1 MSTRELRSKSTS
13 GFQSQWLA
21 MLRDA
26 DERYRILASRLEQL
40 GSPAAAMALSQL
52 AQLKH
57 DAAQAIPAEVRA
69 GSIPA
74 SCRWQA
80 REWRELLGKPHD
92 WVPFRMLVAVLKHE
106 WRAQQFVAHG
116 VHGGETPQ
124 AGRSATKLRAML
136 GQHVALVENAI
147 EHAER
152 TKA

>member
-1 MSTRELRSKSTS
+1 MSSAPS
-13 GFQSQWLA
+13 GFESQWLA

-26 DERYRILASRLEQL
+26 DERYRILASRLKEQ
-40 GSPAAAMALSQL
+40 GSPAAAMALNQL

-57 DAAQAIPAEVRA
+57 DAAQAMPAEARA

-80 REWRELLGKPHD
+80 REWRDLLGKPHD
-92 WVPFRMLVAVLKHE
+92 WVPFRVLVAVLKHE

-116 VHGGETPQ
+116 EHGGEMPQ
-124 AGRSATKLRAML
+124 TGRGGTRLRAML
-136 GQHVALVENAI
+136 AQHVALVENAI